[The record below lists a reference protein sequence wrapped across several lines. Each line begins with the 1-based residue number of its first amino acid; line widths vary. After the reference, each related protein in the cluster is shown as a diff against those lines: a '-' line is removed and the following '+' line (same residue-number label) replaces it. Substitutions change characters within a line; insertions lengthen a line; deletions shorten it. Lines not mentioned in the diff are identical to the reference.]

1 MWIKKENIYHK
12 PFYKQKLKMTM
23 LIVFIIGLVF
33 LAYQIF
39 YMNQL
44 VMSTVPHILSTQ
56 SIVGSSLKPVEQH
69 HQLAAGDMTEA
80 NGKVR

>member
-23 LIVFIIGLVF
+23 LVVFVIGLIF

-44 VMSTVPHILSTQ
+44 VMSTVPHIVSTLP
-56 SIVGSSLKPVEQH
+56 IVSSSLKPKGIEIEVFEIFRDNNE
-69 HQLAAGDMTEA
+69 G
-80 NGKVR
+80 VR